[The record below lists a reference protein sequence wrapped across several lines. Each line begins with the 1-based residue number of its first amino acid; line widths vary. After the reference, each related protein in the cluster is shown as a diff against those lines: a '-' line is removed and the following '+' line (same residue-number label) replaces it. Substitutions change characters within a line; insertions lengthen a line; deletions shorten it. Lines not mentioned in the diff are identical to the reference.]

1 MSTPVVAVPM
11 PQASPGLTARLTGVF
26 WLMAFV
32 TDAAGKLAP
41 DRWVLAAEL
50 IATACLLAATVLVYQ
65 LLKPVNRNLSL
76 LAAFLGLAGCALGAS
91 NSLFHLGAQASNID
105 FLFFGLHCLLIG
117 YLVLRSTFLP
127 RTVGALMAFGGL
139 GWMTFS
145 LVNLLSLPLA
155 KSLSPY
161 FVVPGILGEVT
172 LAMWL
177 IVRGVNVPRWKE
189 QASAARDWREGT

>member
-1 MSTPVVAVPM
+1 MSTPAVAVRM
-11 PQASPGLTARLTGVF
+11 AEASPGLTARLAGVF

-32 TDAAGKLAP
+32 TDAAGKFAP
-41 DRWVLAAEL
+41 DRWVLAGDL
-50 IATACLLAATVLVYQ
+50 IATAFLLAATVLVYQ

-76 LAAFLGLAGCALGAS
+76 LAAFFGLVGCAIGAS
-91 NSLFHLGAQASNID
+91 NSLFHLGAQAANID
-105 FLFFGLHCLLIG
+105 FLIFGLHCLLIG

-145 LVNLLSLPLA
+145 LVTLLSLA
-155 KSLSPY
+155 LSKGLFPY

-172 LAMWL
+172 LSLWL
-177 IVRGVNVPRWKE
+177 LVRGVNVQRWQE
-189 QASAARDWREGT
+189 QASAARDGREGM